1 VERVKKLLLIAM
13 LGLSSLLFAQT
24 VCLGTLQQ
32 CIEAQKRLC
41 DSEPAHANF
50 ELTKNE
56 LVLGTV
62 LDQTGA
68 RFDDGFAVEL
78 RRPKT
83 GVVLQSADL
92 KDGVFGLG
100 PVKAGSYRLIVMK
113 QGSKLPRGPL
123 CLISLACWSA
133 PRQRPIAHSQL
144 S

>member
-13 LGLSSLLFAQT
+13 LGLSSLLAPT
-24 VCLGTLQQ
+24 ACLGTLEQ
-32 CIEAQKRLC
+32 CIEAQMHLC
-41 DSEPAHANF
+41 DSGPVPANF

-56 LVLGTV
+56 LVWGTV

-68 RFDDGFAVEL
+68 KFDDRFAVEL
-78 RRPKT
+78 RTPKT

-92 KDGVFGLG
+92 KDGVFGLRQ
-100 PVKAGSYRLIVMK
+100 VKAGSYRLIVMK
-113 QGSKLPRGPL
+113 QESKLPRGPL
-123 CLISLACWSA
+123 CLIGLACWSA

>member
-1 VERVKKLLLIAM
+1 MKQLLLIAM
-13 LGLSSLLFAQT
+13 LGLSSLLFAQP
-24 VCLGTLQQ
+24 VCIGTPQQ

-41 DSEPAHANF
+41 DAEPAPTNF

-62 LDQTGA
+62 LDQTGVK
-68 RFDDGFAVEL
+68 FDDGFAVQL
-78 RRPKT
+78 RSPKT

-100 PVKAGSYRLIVMK
+100 QVKAGSYRLIVMK
-113 QGSKLPRGPL
+113 QGKQTAERPPL
-123 CLISLACWSA
+123 FGQPGFMVCAETA
-133 PRQRPIAHSQL
+133 TNIAHSQL